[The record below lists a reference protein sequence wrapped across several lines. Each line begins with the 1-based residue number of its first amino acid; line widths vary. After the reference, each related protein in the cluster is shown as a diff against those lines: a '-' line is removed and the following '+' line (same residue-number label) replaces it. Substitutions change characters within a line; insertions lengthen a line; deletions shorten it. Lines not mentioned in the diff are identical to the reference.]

1 VVVGYLVAA
10 TVAAP
15 VSGTLGDVF
24 GRRRVMIVALWLFLS
39 ASILCSVSV
48 SLEMLVTGRIVQGLG
63 GGALATCSHALIGET
78 VPPRERGRY
87 QGYLASVVVTA
98 STAGPVF
105 GGVLTAN
112 FGWRSVFAA
121 SIPLVLLAMLL
132 ARRLPSNVRQSKT
145 WRLDAVGLLLFVL
158 AVAAFLLMLDR
169 IRAAPLDWSALTT
182 VLLGVSLLA
191 LILLLKHERR
201 QPEPLI
207 PLQLLRL
214 PTIRIG
220 NTMAFCHGASLVA
233 LVMLLPIYLRV
244 MHGLTIE
251 VSSFML
257 LPLTVS
263 IGFGSFVA
271 GRVISRTGYTALI
284 PSIGLVVA
292 TGAILLLCAFVSSIG
307 VVPLMALLVT
317 LGLSMGPTMAVVQL
331 TVQVATGNGALGV
344 AAGFVQFSRS
354 VGAAL
359 GTALVSTTL
368 FATIQISRA
377 GTEGA
382 FASLIEN
389 GAHTAG
395 SAASEVAAN
404 GFRAAFLAIAAFTAL
419 GALFAW
425 RIPLRRV

>member
-1 VVVGYLVAA
+1 
-10 TVAAP
+10 
-15 VSGTLGDVF
+15 
-24 GRRRVMIVALWLFLS
+24 
-39 ASILCSVSV
+39 
-48 SLEMLVTGRIVQGLG
+48 VQW
-63 GGALATCSHALIGET
+63 
-78 VPPRERGRY
+78 PREIGCHSF
-87 QGYLASVVVTA
+87 QGYFFARPL
-98 STAGPVF
+98 
-105 GGVLTAN
+105 
-112 FGWRSVFAA
+112 AA
-121 SIPLVLLAMLL
+121 SQVAQW
-132 ARRLPSNVRQSKT
+132 RLPSIVRQSKT

-220 NTMAFCHGASLVA
+220 NSMAFCHGASLVA

-292 TGAILLLCAFVSSIG
+292 TGAILLCAFVSSIG

-382 FASLIEN
+382 FASLIGN